1 VIPGFSSAESIPLQ
15 GDGTHMETHWK
26 EKNDLSELVGKDAVL
41 MFEFKEATL
50 WSYRFAGQ
58 SHGAPPNGH

>member
-1 VIPGFSSAESIPLQ
+1 
-15 GDGTHMETHWK
+15 METHWK